1 MKILIV
7 DDHALFREGLVL
19 VLNKLDG
26 EILLL
31 EAADFDQA
39 LQLINLHC
47 DIDMIM
53 LDLDLPDSDGFES
66 LNTLIEHHPNIP
78 VVIVSA
84 SDEAL
89 IIQNA
94 LNAGAMG
101 FIPKASTS
109 SVMLNALQ
117 LILNGGIYVPQEMLH
132 RQQSV
137 ETAPGVEPH
146 NLTSRQLQVL
156 DLLVHGQS
164 NKDIAETMFLAESTV
179 KMHVSAILR
188 ELGVSSRTQ
197 AVLMAKELGYTT
209 V

>member
-26 EILLL
+26 EISLL
-31 EAADFDQA
+31 EAADFDKA
-39 LQLINLHC
+39 LQLIDLHC
-47 DIDMIM
+47 DIDMVL

-66 LNTLIEHHPNIP
+66 LNRLIKQHPNIP

-84 SDEAL
+84 SDEADV
-89 IIQNA
+89 IQNA
-94 LNAGAMG
+94 LNKGAMG
-101 FIPKASTS
+101 FIPKASSS

-132 RQQSV
+132 RQQFS
-137 ETAPGVEPH
+137 ETAHDTKSH
-146 NLTSRQLQVL
+146 NLTPRQLQVL
-156 DLLVHGQS
+156 DLLVQGQS
-164 NKDIAETMFLAESTV
+164 NRDIAETMFLAESTV

-188 ELGVSSRTQ
+188 ELGVTNRTQ
-197 AVLMAKELGYTT
+197 AVLMAKELNK
-209 V
+209 

>member
-1 MKILIV
+1 MRILIV

-39 LQLINLHC
+39 LQLIDLHC
-47 DIDMIM
+47 DIDMIL

-84 SDEAL
+84 SDEAP

-117 LILNGGIYVPQEMLH
+117 LILNGGIYVPQEMLR
-132 RQQSV
+132 RQQFDETTPSV
-137 ETAPGVEPH
+137 KSH
-146 NLTSRQLQVL
+146 NLTPRQLQVL
-156 DLLVHGQS
+156 DLLEQGQS
-164 NKDIAETMFLAESTV
+164 NREIAEKMFLAESTI

-188 ELGVSSRTQ
+188 ELGVSNRTQ
-197 AVLMAKELGYTT
+197 AVLIAKTLD
-209 V
+209 

>member
-1 MKILIV
+1 MNILIV
-7 DDHALFREGLVL
+7 DDHALFREGLVH

-26 EILLL
+26 DIFLL
-31 EAADFDQA
+31 EAANFDQA
-39 LQLINLHC
+39 IHLIGLHS
-47 DIDMIM
+47 DIDMVL

-66 LNTLIEHHPNIP
+66 LNTLIEQHPNIP

-84 SDEAL
+84 ADDAM

-132 RQQSV
+132 RQQAPV
-137 ETAPGVEPH
+137 TASGVKLH
-146 NLTSRQLQVL
+146 DLTSRQLQVL
-156 DLLVHGQS
+156 DLLVQGQS
-164 NKDIAETMFLAESTV
+164 NRDIAEKMFLAESTV

-188 ELGVSSRTQ
+188 ELGVCNRTQ
-197 AVLMAKELGYTT
+197 AVLMAKELGYTSI
-209 V
+209 